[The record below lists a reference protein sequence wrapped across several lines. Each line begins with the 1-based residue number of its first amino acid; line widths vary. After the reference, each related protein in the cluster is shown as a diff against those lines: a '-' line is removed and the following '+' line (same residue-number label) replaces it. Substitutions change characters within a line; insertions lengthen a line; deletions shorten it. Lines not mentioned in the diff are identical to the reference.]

1 MFFFN
6 FYLIKEAYYYDD
18 EGDDIVYILKNAIT
32 SIRRSKGRNILIG
45 IIIIVIAV
53 STTVTLAIRSSADN
67 IIKAYE
73 EKNELEATI
82 TMNRRSLMEKLRDG
96 NKTQEQMINAFNNIK
111 NLTEEEINNY
121 GKSDY
126 IKEYY
131 YSFELNVKAKNL
143 TEATDSLVKETTTT
157 KTETTTNTRT
167 RRFGNN
173 NSNRRPGT
181 PPGGFGG
188 SSTTTTT
195 RRRTT
200 TTQTEKIF
208 NEKAGDGPF
217 TLIGYNSYE
226 DMKEFISGEYTITS
240 GEVSSDFESNNCVI
254 SEELASMNSLS
265 VGDTI
270 TIVDPNKDSN
280 TYKIII
286 SGIFKENSKT
296 SDSMNSMFTT
306 SANYI
311 ITNSN
316 FVKTMSEKNSELE
329 ANINPTFILKDK
341 SVVDDFENEVSE
353 KGLSEY
359 YQVSNN
365 LETIENATKSV
376 NNVKTFA
383 TTFLIITLAIGAIV
397 LIVINM
403 INIRERKYEIGVLR
417 TIGMKKRKV
426 SLQFMIELLIVA
438 VISLS
443 IGAFIGS
450 YASVPVSNKLL
461 AEEINNSQSEYNDIR
476 RNFGMN
482 NPPEVEESTVEN
494 KEDNKTDEVT
504 ENESPTET
512 INEEETKNEEVKE
525 ERYNFNVANVE
536 EIDRID
542 AVVDFKVL
550 GQLLGI
556 GVILTL
562 LSSLASMIAISRF
575 SPLTILKERS

>member
-1 MFFFN
+1 M
-6 FYLIKEAYYYDD
+6 
-18 EGDDIVYILKNAIT
+18 YILKNALT
-32 SIRRSKGRNILIG
+32 SIKRSKGRNVLIG

-82 TMNRRSLMEKLRDG
+82 TMNRRSLMEKLREG
-96 NKTQEQMINAFNNIK
+96 NKSQEEMINAFNDIK

-121 GKSDY
+121 GNSEYVKD
-126 IKEYY
+126 YY

-157 KTETTTNTRT
+157 KTETSTSTKTK
-167 RRFGNN
+167 RFGG
-173 NSNRRPGT
+173 NSNGRPGE

-188 SSTTTTT
+188 SRTTTTT
-195 RRRTT
+195 RRKTT
-200 TTQTEKIF
+200 TKKTEKIF
-208 NEKAGDGPF
+208 NEKSGDGPF

-226 DMKEFISGEYTITS
+226 DMKEFISGEYIITS
-240 GEVSSDFESNNCVI
+240 GEVSNDFESNNCVI
-254 SEELASMNSLS
+254 SEELASMNSLK

-270 TIVDPNKDSN
+270 TIIDPNKESN
-280 TYKIII
+280 TYELII

-296 SDSMNSMFTT
+296 SDSMNEMFTS

-316 FVKTMSEKNSELE
+316 FVKTIVEKNSNLE
-329 ANINPTFILKDK
+329 SNINPTFILKDK
-341 SVVDDFENEVSE
+341 STAELFTREVSE

-365 LETIENATKSV
+365 LEEIENATKSV

-383 TTFLIITLAIGAIV
+383 TTFLIITLSIGAVV

-426 SLQFMIELLIVA
+426 SLQFICELLIVA
-438 VISLS
+438 IISLTV
-443 IGAFIGS
+443 GATIGS
-450 YASVPVSNKLL
+450 FVSVPISNELL
-461 AEEINNSQSEYNDIR
+461 SEEISNSQSEYDDISK
-476 RNFGMN
+476 NFGIN
-482 NPPEVEESTVEN
+482 RPPEEEAKEES
-494 KEDNKTDEVT
+494 
-504 ENESPTET
+504 ET
-512 INEEETKNEEVKE
+512 EETKEENETTEEVKE
-525 ERYNFNVANVE
+525 ETSKEQIKYDFNITNIE
-536 EIDRID
+536 EINRID

-550 GQLLGI
+550 VELLGI
-556 GVILTL
+556 GIALTL

>member
-1 MFFFN
+1 
-6 FYLIKEAYYYDD
+6 
-18 EGDDIVYILKNAIT
+18 
-32 SIRRSKGRNILIG
+32 
-45 IIIIVIAV
+45 
-53 STTVTLAIRSSADN
+53 
-67 IIKAYE
+67 
-73 EKNELEATI
+73 
-82 TMNRRSLMEKLRDG
+82 
-96 NKTQEQMINAFNNIK
+96 
-111 NLTEEEINNY
+111 
-121 GKSDY
+121 
-126 IKEYY
+126 
-131 YSFELNVKAKNL
+131 
-143 TEATDSLVKETTTT
+143 
-157 KTETTTNTRT
+157 
-167 RRFGNN
+167 
-173 NSNRRPGT
+173 
-181 PPGGFGG
+181 
-188 SSTTTTT
+188 
-195 RRRTT
+195 
-200 TTQTEKIF
+200 
-208 NEKAGDGPF
+208 
-217 TLIGYNSYE
+217 
-226 DMKEFISGEYTITS
+226 MKEFISGEYVITS
-240 GEVSSDFESNNCVI
+240 GEVSNDFESNSCVI

-265 VGDTI
+265 IGDTI
-270 TIVDPNKDSN
+270 TIIDPKTETN
-280 TYKIII
+280 TYELVIT
-286 SGIFKENSKT
+286 GIFKENSKT

-329 ANINPTFILKDK
+329 ANINPTFILKNK
-341 SVVDDFENEVSE
+341 SVVDDFESEVSE

-383 TTFLIITLAIGAIV
+383 TTFLIITLAIGAKV

>member
-1 MFFFN
+1 M
-6 FYLIKEAYYYDD
+6 
-18 EGDDIVYILKNAIT
+18 YIFKNALV
-32 SIRRSKGRNILIG
+32 SIKRSKGRNILIG
-45 IIIIVIAV
+45 IIVVVIAI
-53 STTVTLAIRSSADN
+53 SCTVTLAIRSSAN
-67 IIKAYE
+67 SIIKAYE

-82 TMNRRSLMEKLRDG
+82 TMNRRSLMKSLRDG

-121 GKSDY
+121 GNSEYVKS
-126 IKEYY
+126 YY
-131 YSFELNVKAKNL
+131 YTFELNVNAKNL

-157 KTETTTNTRT
+157 KTETTTSTKTRQ
-167 RRFGNN
+167 FSG
-173 NSNRRPGT
+173 RRPPNMPGGFS
-181 PPGGFGG
+181 GGFGG
-188 SSTTTTT
+188 SSTTTTKKKK
-195 RRRTT
+195 TT

-208 NEKAGDGPF
+208 NEKSGDGPF

-226 DMKEFISGEYTITS
+226 DMKEFISGEYTITD

-254 SEELASMNSLS
+254 SEELAQMNSLK

-270 TIVDPNKDSN
+270 TIVDPKTSSN
-280 TYKIII
+280 TYTLTIT
-286 SGIFKENSKT
+286 GIFKENSKT
-296 SDSMNSMFTT
+296 SDSMNTMFTE

-311 ITNSN
+311 ITNSK
-316 FVKTMSEKNSELE
+316 FVKTMTEKNSSLE
-329 ANINPTFILKDK
+329 ANITPTFVLKDK
-341 SVVDDFENEVSE
+341 SVVDKFADEVGE

-365 LETIENATKSV
+365 LEDIESATKSV

-383 TTFLIITLAIGAIV
+383 TTFLIITLSIGGVV

-417 TIGMKKRKV
+417 TIGMKKSKV

-438 VISLS
+438 IISLS
-443 IGAFIGS
+443 IGAVAGS
-450 YASVPVSNKLL
+450 FASVPVSNKLL
-461 AEEINNSQSEYNDIR
+461 SDEIANSQSEYENIGK
-476 RNFGMN
+476 NFGFGFD
-482 NPPEVEESTVEN
+482 PGEKPDEETPAEEN
-494 KEDNKTDEVT
+494 KETT
-504 ENESPTET
+504 T
-512 INEEETKNEEVKE
+512 EETPAEENKETTTEEITTEENKE
-525 ERYNFNVANVE
+525 EPKYDFNIANVE

-550 GQLLGI
+550 AELLGI
-556 GVILTL
+556 GIVLTL